1 MYGDAGLREGTKFG
15 PHMTEPRSFNARHP
29 VQRHYVCTL
38 FTVRTLCY
46 DFTCPCQKESKQNDT
61 RKYTLYWSCSAST

>member
-29 VQRHYVCTL
+29 VPNGHCVYTTL
-38 FTVRTLCY
+38 LQSGADCY
-46 DFTCPCQKESKQNDT
+46 DFTCPCQKESKQKHT
-61 RKYTLYWSCSAST
+61 QVHTVLVL